1 MSSDDEEKENDEER
15 RRMVAEIEDLKFQ
28 LITLQEQL
36 TTSQHKILTLE
47 VYDN

>member
-15 RRMVAEIEDLKFQ
+15 RRMVAKIEDLKFQ

-47 VYDN
+47 VNDN